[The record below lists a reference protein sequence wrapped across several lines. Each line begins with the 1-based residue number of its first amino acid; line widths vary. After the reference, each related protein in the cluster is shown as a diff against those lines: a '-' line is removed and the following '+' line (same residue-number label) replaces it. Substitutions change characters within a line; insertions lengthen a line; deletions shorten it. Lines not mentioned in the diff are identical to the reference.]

1 MAKVEIEK
9 FIGDINEDSLIVFT
23 DGSVKGEC
31 CYGEGGCG
39 VVVYKKGEE
48 SERKIK
54 SYKVGKVV
62 ENVQCEVEGIV
73 KALEI
78 SSSICETRK
87 SINKCYIFT
96 DCKSAID
103 IVCKQ
108 KNVSKYWDEFAAM
121 WKYMKKLE
129 DAQIELKVVWVP
141 GHAGIQMNDE
151 ADSAAKA
158 GTEIAEE
165 NTQEGEV
172 DQITS
177 NAVIHWIKNKIK
189 TEWERMWG
197 RSETGEW
204 TRSLGLGVAEKRK
217 IPRKRDLGI
226 SYVRAVINN
235 TALADNMY
243 RYKLVDDAN
252 CQCGKGRET
261 VEHVLLECELE
272 EEARKE
278 FKEKVGEIWMN
289 KKCDGGLNMDTKLI
303 LAPFTISKLSSR
315 EADEILDLA
324 FVFISKLSMKF

>member
-87 SINKCYIFT
+87 SIKKCYIFT

-108 KNVSKYWDEFAAM
+108 KN
-121 WKYMKKLE
+121 
-129 DAQIELKVVWVP
+129 
-141 GHAGIQMNDE
+141 AGIQMNDE

-189 TEWERMWG
+189 KEWARMWG

-289 KKCDGGLNMDTKLI
+289 KKCDGGLNIDTKLI

-324 FVFISKLSMKF
+324 FIFISKLSMKF